1 MTTETEAPTFKGN
14 PPDDDV
20 LEEMRDLLA
29 EALRG
34 HANIAANTSIHL
46 EELGDAEGA
55 SGEMVVALLSVWMA
69 DNVRAWT
76 HTTRL
81 REGLIKFDPKAAGVA
96 LAELVTGLDVEIVAR
111 KPEATIPD
119 DCDGD
124 SEVCHACHT
133 HHPGGVGGAW
143 CPAAGYV
150 RPVAPVVSPDE
161 LDENDPEWRP

>member
-1 MTTETEAPTFKGN
+1 MTTETETPTFKGN
-14 PPDDDV
+14 VPSDDV
-20 LEEMRDLLA
+20 LEELRELLA

-46 EELGDAEGA
+46 EDPDDHEGA
-55 SGEMVVALLSVWMA
+55 GGEMGVALLSVWLA

-81 REGLIKFDPKAAGVA
+81 REGLTKFDPKAAGVA
-96 LAELVTGLDVEIVAR
+96 LAELVTGLDVEIVTR
-111 KPEATIPD
+111 KPTQAIPD

-133 HHPGGVGGAW
+133 HHAGGAGGAW
-143 CPAAGYV
+143 CPAAGDV
-150 RPVAPVVSPDE
+150 RPVSPDE
-161 LDENDPEWRP
+161 LDEDEEGPQ